1 MSQSLTVARIE
12 AERVVLRKAQESDR
26 ERLIELRTDPDVGAY
41 IGGHQDR
48 AAVEQRIA
56 EVGMVKLGDV
66 PGLFIIADKATDV
79 FLGTMQ
85 LMPRA
90 ADQPAHLAELGD
102 ELEIGYTLHRSAW
115 GAGYAFE
122 AATAILRAGAA
133 ELADQPVILITQS
146 ANTRSR
152 RLADRLGFRFV
163 RTFHAYDAEQ
173 TLSAAD
179 LHTFL
184 TA

>member
-1 MSQSLTVARIE
+1 VSQSLSAERIE
-12 AERVVLRKAQESDR
+12 AERIVLRKTIEADR
-26 ERLIELRTDPDVGAY
+26 ERLIELRTDPEVGAY

-48 AAVEQRIA
+48 TAVERRIA
-56 EVGMVKLGDV
+56 EVGMIKLGDV
-66 PGLFIIADKATDV
+66 PGLFIIANRDTDL

-90 ADQPAHLAELGD
+90 ADQPGHLTEAGE
-102 ELEIGYTLHRSAW
+102 ELEIGYMLHRSAW

-133 ELADQPVILITQS
+133 ELPDQPVILVTQS

-152 RLADRLGFRFV
+152 RLGDRLGFRFV
-163 RTFHAYDAEQ
+163 QTFHAYDAEQ

-179 LHTFL
+179 LHSFK
-184 TA
+184 A